1 MTIIS
6 LIHLWIFVNCSRR
19 RKKKP
24 PSTSSSYIE
33 ENTKAEQKIERPL
46 WDKEFPKILPPPVHV
61 PEKEN
66 KEVDVEPE
74 ILEGGLE
81 GPIAKE
87 PSADPRSDMLDPLG
101 NVLFDDPTQLSV
113 DSKESVVE
121 LLVVTFVSIS
131 NCLHIK
137 PIQLP
142 TMAPMTVTPVRLRH
156 RSTPYMPSYME
167 DGQACVVCGDVAT
180 GLHYRAITCEGCK
193 GFFRRT
199 SQRRLT
205 YTCKSGEKCEI
216 NKQTRNVCQRCRY
229 LKCTA
234 AGMSADLVLNE
245 DERVQKRELIKENR
259 ERRHL
264 EQLLAI
270 IKGPP
275 LDENHQKELLYE
287 LPIECQTQLLNSTVM
302 EVHLL
307 RFASFFDEAED
318 SFRPAANVSLS
329 HGDLLETLA
338 VDVVDHDEMDELRE
352 LLTCLFSLARSL
364 ADLQLDD
371 RLLAVLSAMFIFDP
385 SNVSDPSMV
394 EAVSYAQ
401 SRLDDMLHVLVEEA
415 SDGVGMMKAFARLL
429 ATVTAFC
436 RVCRRLSQHFK
447 PQNVE
452 FFEKILGF

>member
-1 MTIIS
+1 
-6 LIHLWIFVNCSRR
+6 
-19 RKKKP
+19 
-24 PSTSSSYIE
+24 
-33 ENTKAEQKIERPL
+33 
-46 WDKEFPKILPPPVHV
+46 
-61 PEKEN
+61 
-66 KEVDVEPE
+66 
-74 ILEGGLE
+74 
-81 GPIAKE
+81 
-87 PSADPRSDMLDPLG
+87 
-101 NVLFDDPTQLSV
+101 
-113 DSKESVVE
+113 
-121 LLVVTFVSIS
+121 
-131 NCLHIK
+131 
-137 PIQLP
+137 
-142 TMAPMTVTPVRLRH
+142 
-156 RSTPYMPSYME
+156 MPSYME

-199 SQRRLT
+199 SQRHLT
-205 YTCKSGEKCEI
+205 YSCKSGEKCEI

-245 DERVQKRELIKENR
+245 DERVQKRELIKGNR

-275 LDENHQKELLYE
+275 LDENHQKELMFEVDLITNSYCRNIDQPMNRSVLSSSSSDPE
-287 LPIECQTQLLNSTVM
+287 GQLTEILRLIVRRSTDFAQVVGVWNTLPVECQTQLLNSTMM

-307 RFASFFDEAED
+307 RFASFFDETEEC
-318 SFRPAANVSLS
+318 FRPAANISLS
-329 HGDLLETLA
+329 HSDLLDTLA
-338 VDVVDHDEMDELRE
+338 VDVVDHDEIDELRE

-385 SNVSDPSMV
+385 TNVSDPSLV
-394 EAVSYAQ
+394 EVVSFAYT
-401 SRLDDMLHVLVEEA
+401 RLDEMLHALVDEA
-415 SDGVGMMKAFARLL
+415 SDGIGTTRAFARLV

-436 RVCRRLSQHFK
+436 RVCHRLSEHFK

-452 FFEKILGF
+452 FFEKVLGF